1 MYVVDVIIEH
11 LPLTILG
18 AITLI
23 EIVPIKVNPWSWLFG
38 VIGKMLLGGF
48 IDEMR
53 TFKREQEMKNAN
65 DMRWAIINFANSC
78 RRGDVHSKDAWRHV
92 LSQIKDYEAFCEAKK
107 INNGVVDADSE
118 YLHELFKER
127 CRKND
132 FIK

>member
-1 MYVVDVIIEH
+1 MENLNGL
-11 LPLTILG
+11 LPYIVFFG
-18 AITLI
+18 SITLI
-23 EIVPIKVNPWSWLFG
+23 EIVPIKINPWSSLFRWVG
-38 VIGKMLLGGF
+38 NVMLGDF
-48 IDEMR
+48 KKEMM
-53 TFKREQEMKNAN
+53 TFKQEQEDKNAN

-78 RRGDVHSKDAWRHV
+78 RRGELHSKDAWRHV
-92 LSQIKDYEAFCEAKK
+92 LSQIKDYETFCEEKD